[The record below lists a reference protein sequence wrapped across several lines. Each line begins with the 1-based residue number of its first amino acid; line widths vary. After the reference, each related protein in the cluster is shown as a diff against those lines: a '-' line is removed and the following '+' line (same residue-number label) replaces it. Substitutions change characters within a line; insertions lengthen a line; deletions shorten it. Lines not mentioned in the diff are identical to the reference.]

1 MLGYVGPFAGRVF
14 GLCIAIGAMALGDN
28 LETFG
33 KFARL
38 KTVAPSKSPMN
49 VNPKIFLGAL
59 MCSQALVTYT
69 FAFCN
74 VYHNLEILTFTY
86 TMDNNAIDGVCMR
99 IL

>member
-1 MLGYVGPFAGRVF
+1 MLPVAYSDTLAIMLGYVGPFAGRVF

-59 MCSQALVTYT
+59 MCSHIYIWVLQ
-69 FAFCN
+69 CSS
-74 VYHNLEILTFTY
+74 
-86 TMDNNAIDGVCMR
+86 
-99 IL
+99 